1 MYDGHIHTLVLILSD
16 PLTKTPTPPDP
27 PAALNRTISIT
38 DSRSDHYRII
48 HDTYKRNGRRT
59 LGNHHDEP
67 TRTPKEETEE
77 S

>member
-1 MYDGHIHTLVLILSD
+1 M
-16 PLTKTPTPPDP
+16 
-27 PAALNRTISIT
+27 TISIT

-77 S
+77 PQIPQFFAMYR